1 MPSLWGCSLEWLTV
15 TTSQTL
21 QGKILVSESI
31 ETAQMGNPEFFQPHR
46 RNIMPL
52 VDYKTQ
58 CNTRNSKCPVCKA
71 WLVKG
76 KIKTVDGVQIC
87 RSHPTPK

>member
-1 MPSLWGCSLEWLTV
+1 
-15 TTSQTL
+15 
-21 QGKILVSESI
+21 
-31 ETAQMGNPEFFQPHR
+31 
-46 RNIMPL
+46 MPL